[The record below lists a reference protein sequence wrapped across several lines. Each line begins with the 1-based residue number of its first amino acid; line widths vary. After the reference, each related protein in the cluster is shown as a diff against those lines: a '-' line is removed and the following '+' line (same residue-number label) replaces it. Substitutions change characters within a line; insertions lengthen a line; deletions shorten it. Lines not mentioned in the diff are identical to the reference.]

1 MKYFS
6 YLSLFFFALTLSSCG
21 PNVVYEQEHII
32 GGSWKY
38 EQEADFSFDISDSN
52 KEYDLLLTITHSP
65 NFSYQNF
72 YTNITTVFPTGEK
85 FTDPLSI
92 ELANKMGSWLSSCD
106 GEECTLHLLLRDDI
120 KFKNVGKYEISF
132 VQDTRDAN
140 LKGIQSMKLS
150 LIETEE

>member
-1 MKYFS
+1 
-6 YLSLFFFALTLSSCG
+6 
-21 PNVVYEQEHII
+21 
-32 GGSWKY
+32 
-38 EQEADFSFDISDSN
+38 
-52 KEYDLLLTITHSP
+52 
-65 NFSYQNF
+65 
-72 YTNITTVFPTGEK
+72 
-85 FTDPLSI
+85 
-92 ELANKMGSWLSSCD
+92 MGSWLSSCD